1 MQKIKEAIPLNSK
14 KNINLNSRKL
24 IKPMTKQFSGL
35 TSKKHNLIIRLNS
48 KFAEFQSKKT
58 HSILYINENLKLSD
72 LKSKNTKEINISK
85 NLFNHPSEEVN
96 KKIFIEDKYLNEMK
110 NKIYNR
116 ITRKY
121 INFSLSDFTTKKNI
135 QKNKTVEFF
144 SYYNYYLICNLVDNK
159 KTKFS
164 LDYFEYLTLYNKQEY
179 LIKYFI
185 KEEIYIIMNYLL
197 YIVYGNDIATKVNKS
212 KKLLSIDE
220 IKSMFN
226 DLVNNNY
233 KFKCSKEITK
243 DIGTSYNYKDE
254 NLQKRNTI
262 SNLENIKPIYNEKI
276 IYKYAKDIPNS
287 QISNCIPKYY
297 NFENQIMDCIKNF
310 IHKRRLIKINIYA
323 QNRQNGEL
331 NQRKKRRYYTNKNR
345 FKKNNIL
352 ENISFSLND
361 DKFNF
366 EESKEINADKKRYKS
381 SQRKKYENG
390 INDIESFL
398 KKLVKGSNNV
408 NDRNKK
414 NNENKFVKSLSGK
427 IIGKRNKKTKSMIN
441 IPFNF
446 IKNKEKIF
454 LSSKQNEPKSL
465 NKQNF
470 LSKIFKTSLKNGKNS
485 SKNDVNYNKNNGK
498 KNLIL
503 KSENEKYKSF
513 ENIFST
519 TNKEG
524 KNVRNN
530 FINKISTKYKA
541 RKNRNQNHEKL
552 IKFNGFSSS
561 INNGNKIANKNN
573 LKDINSS
580 ISIKSSD
587 DSLFFYK
594 IKNISKFTSQTN
606 KNKYSINKFIS
617 LKKLNNYSTKNNSKP
632 KKFVF
637 QGGIKKAF
645 SSYSSMSLEDKEI
658 NVWENN
664 KIDTDII
671 NVAVKSSF
679 LLNKMEN
686 IDTKF
691 KKSFYNCNT
700 LKKLIKYPMI
710 YFSNYK

>member
-1 MQKIKEAIPLNSK
+1 
-14 KNINLNSRKL
+14 
-24 IKPMTKQFSGL
+24 
-35 TSKKHNLIIRLNS
+35 
-48 KFAEFQSKKT
+48 
-58 HSILYINENLKLSD
+58 
-72 LKSKNTKEINISK
+72 
-85 NLFNHPSEEVN
+85 
-96 KKIFIEDKYLNEMK
+96 
-110 NKIYNR
+110 
-116 ITRKY
+116 
-121 INFSLSDFTTKKNI
+121 
-135 QKNKTVEFF
+135 
-144 SYYNYYLICNLVDNK
+144 
-159 KTKFS
+159 
-164 LDYFEYLTLYNKQEY
+164 
-179 LIKYFI
+179 
-185 KEEIYIIMNYLL
+185 MNYLL
-197 YIVYGNDIATKVNKS
+197 YMVYGNDIATKVNKS
-212 KKLLSIDE
+212 KKLLTIDE
-220 IKSMFN
+220 IKAMFN

-233 KFKCSKEITK
+233 KFKGSKEIAK
-243 DIGTSYNYKDE
+243 DIETFYNYKDE
-254 NLQKRNTI
+254 NLKKRNTI
-262 SNLENIKPIYNEKI
+262 SNLKYIKTIYNEKI
-276 IYKYAKDIPNS
+276 IYKYVKDIPSS

-297 NFENQIMDCIKNF
+297 NYGKQIMDCIKNF
-310 IHKRRLIKINIYA
+310 IHKRRLIKINIFA
-323 QNRQNGEL
+323 QNKLNGEL

-352 ENISFSLND
+352 ENISFSLSD
-361 DKFNF
+361 DKLNY
-366 EESKEINADKKRYKS
+366 EESKDINVDKKRYKS
-381 SQRKKYENG
+381 FQRKKNENG
-390 INDIESFL
+390 MNDIESFL
-398 KKLVKGSNNV
+398 KKLVRGSNKV

-454 LSSKQNEPKSL
+454 LSSKQDEPKSL

-470 LSKIFKTSLKNGKNS
+470 LAKIFKTSLKKENNS
-485 SKNDVNYNKNNGK
+485 TKNDFNYNKNNSK
-498 KNLIL
+498 KSLMHN
-503 KSENEKYKSF
+503 SENEKYKSF
-513 ENIFST
+513 ENILST
-519 TNKEG
+519 TNKVA

-530 FINKISTKYKA
+530 FVNKISSKYKS
-541 RKNRNQNHEKL
+541 RKNRNQNHQKL

-561 INNGNKIANKNN
+561 INNGNKFEYKTGLKNI
-573 LKDINSS
+573 KSIN
-580 ISIKSSD
+580 SIKSLD

-679 LLNKMEN
+679 LLNKIEN
-686 IDTKF
+686 IDKKF

-700 LKKLIKYPMI
+700 LKKLIKNPMI

>member
-1 MQKIKEAIPLNSK
+1 MQKIKETIALNSK
-14 KNINLNSRKL
+14 KNLNLNSRKL

-35 TSKKHNLIIRLNS
+35 TSKQHNLIRLNS
-48 KFAEFQSKKT
+48 KLAEFQSKKT

-72 LKSKNTKEINISK
+72 LKSKNTKDINITKS
-85 NLFNHPSEEVN
+85 LFNHPSEEEN
-96 KKIFIEDKYLNEMK
+96 KKIFIEDKYLSEMK

-164 LDYFEYLTLYNKQEY
+164 LDYFEYLILYNKQEY

-197 YIVYGNDIATKVNKS
+197 YIVYGNDIATKVNKT
-212 KKLLSIDE
+212 KKLLLIDE
-220 IKSMFN
+220 IKTMFN
-226 DLVNNNY
+226 DLVNNYY
-233 KFKCSKEITK
+233 KFKGSKDITK
-243 DIGTSYNYKDE
+243 DIGTSYNYRDE

-276 IYKYAKDIPNS
+276 IYKYAKDIPAS

-297 NFENQIMDCIKNF
+297 NFEKQIMDCIKNF
-310 IHKRRLIKINIYA
+310 THKRRLIKINIFT
-323 QNRQNGEL
+323 QNKPNREL
-331 NQRKKRRYYTNKNR
+331 NQRKKRRYYTNNNR

-352 ENISFSLND
+352 GNISFSLND
-361 DKFNF
+361 DKFTY
-366 EESKEINADKKRYKS
+366 EESKDINVDKKRYKS
-381 SQRKKYENG
+381 SQRKNNENG
-390 INDIESFL
+390 TNDIESFL
-398 KKLVKGSNNV
+398 KKLVRGSNNI
-408 NDRNKK
+408 NDRNKQ

-470 LSKIFKTSLKNGKNS
+470 LSKIFKTSLKNGNNS
-485 SKNDVNYNKNNGK
+485 NKNDFNYNKNNSK
-498 KNLIL
+498 KNLIHN
-503 KSENEKYKSF
+503 SENEKYKSY
-513 ENIFST
+513 ENIFIQQ
-519 TNKEG
+519 KIA

-541 RKNRNQNHEKL
+541 RKNRNLNHQKL
-552 IKFNGFSSS
+552 IKFNGFISS
-561 INNGNKIANKNN
+561 INNVNKIENKNI
-573 LKDINSS
+573 LKNINSS